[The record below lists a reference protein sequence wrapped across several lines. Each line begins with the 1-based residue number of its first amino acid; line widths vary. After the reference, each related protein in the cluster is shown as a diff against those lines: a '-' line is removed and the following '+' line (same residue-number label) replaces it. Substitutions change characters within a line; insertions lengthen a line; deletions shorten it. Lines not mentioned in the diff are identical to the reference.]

1 MVLRYHPFISDWI
14 NIVESGKFNTCKEQ
28 KELIVFVKKILSD
41 SNIIF
46 LPHFVEDYVKLTEKY
61 FFKLMPDQKF
71 YASLILSLFYK
82 PKNDNVSESDLQ
94 LVFPDVF
101 LMAGRG
107 WGKNGFISSLANFF
121 ITPYHGIKKYH
132 VDIVANSEGQA
143 KTSFNEVYDVI
154 EELGPAEKR
163 LYYYNKT
170 LIEYKQTKSEIK
182 YYTSNP
188 ETKDGGR
195 PGCVIFDEVHQYE
208 DYENINVFTGGLGKK
223 ARPRTIM
230 ITTDGYVRDAVIDDY
245 KEKARRIL
253 IGEDNHNG
261 FLPIIMKMDSEDEV
275 SHPELW
281 DKANPRIHYSD
292 TLKSVIEKQ
301 YQDMLKNEDLKVGF
315 LTKRMNLPVEN
326 KDDSIC
332 SWDDLVKACKR
343 PWIDL
348 DNCECIGGI
357 DYADLNDFAAVGLR
371 FKQDGQTYFFQHT
384 FIHENSLRLTDY
396 GINIDECIEAGTVT
410 VVKESESPVIPPSLI
425 ADWFEAMNETYFIK
439 EIHCDMYRYNLI
451 KEEFE
456 NRGLPPTV
464 MVRSGAITH
473 NLLALPL
480 MQMFIEGS
488 ITLED
493 DKLMRWYIWNTG
505 VKVDKKGNK
514 TFYKIEAKRRKTD
527 GFFCLLHTLA
537 EDNLEDGTKA
547 GDLLMPVDF

>member
-14 NIVESGKFNTCKEQ
+14 NIVESGEFNTCKEQ

-480 MQMFIEGS
+480 MQMFVEGS

>member
-1 MVLRYHPFISDWI
+1 MLRYHPYISEWI
-14 NIVESGKFNTCKEQ
+14 EIVESGKFNTSKEI
-28 KELIVFVKKILSD
+28 KLLIKFIKKILARND
-41 SNIIF
+41 IIF
-46 LPHFVEDYVKLTEKY
+46 IPHFVEDYVKLTEKY

-71 YASLILSLFYK
+71 YAALILSLFYK
-82 PKNDNVSESDLQ
+82 PKSKNIDESELV

-121 ITPYHGIKKYH
+121 ITSYHGIKKYD
-132 VDIVANSEGQA
+132 VDIVANSEKQA
-143 KTSFNEVYDVI
+143 KTSFNEVYDVVDS
-154 EELGPAEKR
+154 LSAPEKR
-163 LYYYNKT
+163 LYYYNKSE
-170 LIEYKQTKSEIK
+170 IEFKQTRSTLR

-208 DYENINVFTGGLGKK
+208 SYDNITVFTGGLGKV
-223 ARPRTIM
+223 ARPRAIM

-253 IGEDNHNG
+253 IGEDDFNG
-261 FLPIIMKMDSEDEV
+261 TLPIIMKMDNEDEV
-275 SHPELW
+275 ADQTLW
-281 DKANPRIHYSD
+281 DKANPRIHYSE
-292 TLKSVIEKQ
+292 TLKLEIQKQ
-301 YQDMLKNEDLKVGF
+301 YKNMLKNESLKIGF
-315 LTKRMNLPVEN
+315 LAKRMNLPIES

-332 SWDDLVKACKR
+332 TWDELMRACKN
-343 PWIDL
+343 PWPDM

-371 FKQDGQTYFFQHT
+371 FKQDGQTYFFQHS
-384 FIHENSLRLTDY
+384 FIHEKSLRLTDY
-396 GINIDECIEAGTVT
+396 GINIEECIEAGTVT
-410 VVKESESPVIPPSLI
+410 LIKESDSAVIPASAL
-425 ADWFEAMNETYFIK
+425 ADWFESMSERYFIK
-439 EIHCDMYRYNLI
+439 EIHCDMYRFNLI

-456 NRGLPPTV
+456 SRGLPPTV

-473 NLLALPL
+473 NIIALPL
-480 MQMFIEGS
+480 MQMFIENK

-505 VKVDKKGNK
+505 VKMDKKGNK
-514 TFYKIEAKRRKTD
+514 TFYKLEPKRRKTD

-537 EDNLEDGTKA
+537 EDSLEDNTKA
-547 GDLLMPVDF
+547 GDLLMPIGI